1 MMGKFKVI
9 VATISLLF
17 GSALLMAACGQKG
30 PLYLPSAE
38 QETNE
43 SQQVPQQ
50 NQDSKEKR
58 GSGY

>member
-1 MMGKFKVI
+1 MKNTKVF

-17 GSALLMAACGQKG
+17 GSSLLMAACGQKG
-30 PLYLPSAE
+30 PLYLPKTK

-43 SQQVPQQ
+43 SQQAPQQ
-50 NQDSKEKR
+50 NQDPKEKR